1 MPDTIY
7 ESYNDL
13 TAPQTCVMRYFDK
26 WVHENKTPIPHKN
39 ILEEMSKQDIKAAT
53 TAYSLSILL
62 QKGYIRR
69 VYTTSNK
76 SFYVMLRRVV

>member
-1 MPDTIY
+1 MPETIY
-7 ESYNDL
+7 ETYNEL
-13 TAPQTCVMRYFDK
+13 TNAQNSVMRFFDK
-26 WVHENKTPIPHKN
+26 WVHENKTPIPHKD
-39 ILEEMSKQDIKAAT
+39 ILVAMNKQDIKAST
-53 TAYSLSILL
+53 TVYSISVLL